1 MVRLLLTR
9 IRLSSFLACFNPTMV
24 RLLLVGG
31 LPDQPYPTCFQS
43 HNGAIAAVQWFVE
56 QTGKVPLSIPQ
67 WCDCCVAT
75 VTVTTTTITLSIPQW
90 CDCCLRT
97 KLAQAKGSFLSI
109 PQWCDCCRTKISLI
123 VNAAGFQSHNGAI
136 AALSGSSK
144 VLATYSLSIP
154 QWCDCCEQGVS
165 QPLTDWQRF
174 NPTMVRLLQ
183 LILRVV
189 TEAECVSIPQWCD
202 CCSYWLFAIRYSLL
216 TFNPTMVRL
225 LRLRV
230 IGTYSAFYKVSIPQ
244 WCDCCL
250 ADNRNLLGIL

>member
-154 QWCDCCEQGVS
+154 QWCDCC
-165 QPLTDWQRF
+165 
-174 NPTMVRLLQ
+174 
-183 LILRVV
+183 V
-189 TEAECVSIPQWCD
+189 TKSNKVTKNKEIFQSHNG
-202 CCSYWLFAIRYSLL
+202 AI
-216 TFNPTMVRL
+216 
-225 LRLRV
+225 
-230 IGTYSAFYKVSIPQ
+230 A
-244 WCDCCL
+244 
-250 ADNRNLLGIL
+250 A